1 MSEKRL
7 NFMFWL
13 GTISILPFWTLIIF
27 FPRWSVT
34 RKIME
39 SVIPLILPASVHT
52 AFGIMLFQ
60 SRPDLKD
67 DYSAMFPLSSSKVI
81 TKMTERD
88 MATIS
93 WLHMLPGDLFIGRWM
108 YLDSQK
114 RNLSPWL
121 VSPALIVTCTSGS
134 MGFVFYLL
142 LRVLKGIVGKR
153 SSAHPSLH
161 RAGPTPG

>member
-7 NFMFWL
+7 NVMFWL
-13 GTISILPFWTLIIF
+13 GTILALPFWFLIIF
-27 FPRWSVT
+27 CPRWSVT
-34 RKIME
+34 HRVMQ
-39 SVIPLILPASVHT
+39 SALPLVLPAWAHT
-52 AFGIMLFQ
+52 AFIVMLLR

-67 DYSAMFPLSSSKVI
+67 DYSALFPLSSGKVI

-88 MATIS
+88 MATVS

-108 YLDSQK
+108 YLDSRK

-134 MGFVFYLL
+134 IGFIVYLL
-142 LRVLKGIVGKR
+142 LRMLIIGRGRKV
-153 SSAHPSLH
+153 
-161 RAGPTPG
+161 